1 MEFDFPVT
9 LVDSRLLK
17 NIFDNKEK
25 YHLSQAKLP
34 IEEKIKLLV
43 QLQKLTIE
51 VRAQVKLK
59 EQNYIWKI

>member
-17 NIFDNKEK
+17 KIFDNKEK
-25 YHLSQAKLP
+25 YHLSRAKLP

-43 QLQKLTIE
+43 QLQKLAIE
-51 VRAQVKLK
+51 VKAQVKLK
-59 EQNYIWKI
+59 EQNFIWKI